1 MRALRATSRIEQ
13 PPKPC
18 SANVSRAARAM
29 RSRVRSPLPPTG
41 RPGERGASSVV
52 PPRRGGAIR
61 PTRLRLPFVAL
72 VAISAIIYRTFD
84 RLSTAACRHAPAP
97 RAASLHP
104 AVHGTRPRLGHQE
117 VVPDRLAAALLDGAR
132 GRDQAEDVRRLVS
145 VLGLGVGMHLEV
157 LDRQAVV
164 LLEPLVEG
172 PGVAAARRHPLAG
185 VAEHGQPLLVRT
197 TDVVEDRAGHR
208 DRLGERPVGTDVVV
222 GEPELAEAGDL
233 YQHVSRIVLAD

>member
-18 SANVSRAARAM
+18 SANVSRAARTM

-52 PPRRGGAIR
+52 PPRRGGAAR
-61 PTRLRLPFVAL
+61 PTRLRVPFVAL

-84 RLSTAACRHAPAP
+84 RLSSRLPDAPAP

-117 VVPDRLAAALLDGAR
+117 VVSDRLATALLDGAR
-132 GRDQAEDVRRLVS
+132 GRDQAEDVGRLVA

-172 PGVAAARRHPLAG
+172 PGVAAARRHP
-185 VAEHGQPLLVRT
+185 H
-197 TDVVEDRAGHR
+197 
-208 DRLGERPVGTDVVV
+208 
-222 GEPELAEAGDL
+222 
-233 YQHVSRIVLAD
+233 